1 MRHHQIGLL
10 GRSLAGTRDLRDR
23 TLKRAGH
30 LQSSD
35 GLLAMAGS
43 SDATMIGVA
52 SLYFL
57 APIVKQKDC
66 HEQER
71 QHQDDQDVEAG
82 IAPASLLYR
91 CSARHWHAHELSD
104 QKR

>member
-35 GLLAMAGS
+35 GLLAMARF
-43 SDATMIGVA
+43 SDEAAIG
-52 SLYFL
+52 L
-57 APIVKQKDC
+57 A
-66 HEQER
+66 
-71 QHQDDQDVEAG
+71 
-82 IAPASLLYR
+82 
-91 CSARHWHAHELSD
+91 
-104 QKR
+104 